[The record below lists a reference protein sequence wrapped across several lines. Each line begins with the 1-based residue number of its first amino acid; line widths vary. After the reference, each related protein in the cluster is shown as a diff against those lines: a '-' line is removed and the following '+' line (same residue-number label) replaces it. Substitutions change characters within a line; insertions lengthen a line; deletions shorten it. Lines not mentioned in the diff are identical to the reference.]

1 MNFERNKD
9 KQEIRHNAK
18 SRVALAYA
26 KRTDK
31 VAFFLIK
38 VNERIF
44 FPTKY
49 KNKQIIKHG
58 YCKTGPIKPP

>member
-1 MNFERNKD
+1 VNLKKNKD

-18 SRVALAYA
+18 SHVALAYA

-31 VAFFLIK
+31 VDFWIK

-44 FPTKY
+44 PTKH
-49 KNKQIIKHG
+49 KNEQIIKRG